1 MRRRAFIT
9 LLGAAGAVT
18 AVSGS
23 VSWPLAALAQPSG
36 RIRRIGV
43 LMGIAQNDP
52 TQQAFV
58 SAFTRAL
65 ADLGWRDGSNI
76 RIDYRWGA
84 GDSDRI
90 RGFAHELVELQP
102 DLIVAH
108 TTPVVAALKQQA
120 AAIPIV
126 FVQVSD
132 PVGSGFIAGLAEPGG
147 NITGFTNLESSMS
160 SKLVE
165 LLKEVAPA
173 LTRIA
178 LLFNPQTAPAGGS
191 YFLRPVEA
199 AASALKLRIVPAPVH
214 NANEIDAAITALTRE
229 PGAGLIVMPDVFV
242 LAHREQILA
251 LTDQHH
257 LPAAYAY
264 RLFAASGGLMSYG
277 TDLVDLFRRAA
288 PYVDRI
294 LKGAKPGDLPVQ
306 QPIKFE
312 LVINLK
318 TAKALSLDI
327 PDKLLALA
335 DEVIE

>member
-1 MRRRAFIT
+1 MQFDQLNRRELILA
-9 LLGAAGAVT
+9 LGGTAAG
-18 AVSGS
+18 
-23 VSWPLAALAQPSG
+23 WPLAARAQQPG

-43 LMGIAQNDP
+43 LMGIAESDP
-52 TQQAFV
+52 TRQSFV
-58 SAFTRAL
+58 SAFTQSL
-65 ADLGWRDGSNI
+65 ADLGWRDGDNI

-84 GDSDRI
+84 GDNDRI
-90 RGFAHELVELQP
+90 RSFARELVELQP

-108 TTPVVAALKQQA
+108 TTPVVAALKQQNRT
-120 AAIPIV
+120 IPIV
-126 FVQVSD
+126 FIQVSD
-132 PVGSGFIAGLAEPGG
+132 PIGSGFIAGFAEPGG

-160 SKLVE
+160 SKLME
-165 LLKEVAPA
+165 LLKEIAPGIS
-173 LTRIA
+173 RIA
-178 LLFNPQTAPAGGS
+178 LMFNPETAPAGGS

-199 AASALKLRIVPAPVH
+199 AAPALKVKIIPAPVH
-214 NANEIDAAITALTRE
+214 NATEIDTAITALVRE

-251 LTDQHH
+251 LAEQHR

-277 TDLVDLFRRAA
+277 TDLADLFGRAA

-294 LKGAKPGDLPVQ
+294 LKGAKPGELPVQ

-312 LVINLK
+312 LVINLR
-318 TAKALSLDI
+318 TAKALGLDI

>member
-1 MRRRAFIT
+1 MKRREFIT
-9 LLGAAGAVT
+9 LLGGAGAVT

-23 VSWPLAALAQPSG
+23 VSWPLAAIAEPSG
-36 RIRRIGV
+36 PIRRIGV
-43 LMGIAQNDP
+43 LMGIAESDP
-52 TQQAFV
+52 TQQSFV
-58 SAFTRAL
+58 SALTQAL
-65 ADLGWRDGSNI
+65 AELGWRDGSNI

-84 GDSDRI
+84 GDSNRI
-90 RGFAHELVELQP
+90 RGFARELVGLQP
-102 DLIVAH
+102 DLIVGH

-132 PVGSGFIAGLAEPGG
+132 PVGSGFIASFAEPSG

-173 LTRIA
+173 ITRIA
-178 LLFNPQTAPAGGS
+178 LLFNPQTAPTGGS
-191 YFLRPVEA
+191 YFLHPVEA
-199 AASALKLRIVPAPVH
+199 AAPALKVKIVPAPVH
-214 NANEIDAAITALTRE
+214 NAAEIDTAITALTRE
-229 PGAGLIVMPDVFV
+229 GGAGLIVMPDVFV

-251 LTDQHH
+251 LAEQHH
-257 LPAAYAY
+257 MPAAYAY

-318 TAKALSLDI
+318 TAKALELEI
-327 PDKLLALA
+327 PDKVLALA